1 MKQIPI
7 SSLKRL
13 HQGKVRDIF
22 ELDEN
27 TLLMVTS
34 DRVSAFD
41 VILPND
47 IPGKGKLLNQISLFW
62 FDKFSHIIPNHLCE
76 YPLQEKL
83 TKAELQAIEGRYMVV
98 KKLKALP
105 VEAIVRGYLIGS
117 GWKDYQKTG
126 QVCGIDLPSGLKM
139 AQKLPQTLFTPSTKA
154 AVGDHDENIRFS
166 TMVDLI
172 GEKLATEVRDISI
185 RIFEEASAYAEQRG
199 IIIADTKFE
208 FGTDEKGKLHIIDEA
223 LTPDSSRF
231 WEKDLYQIGTSPKS
245 FDKQFIRDYL
255 NTLDWDKTPPG
266 PELPEEVVKA
276 TLAKYQEVVDRLTQ
290 PSIES

>member
-62 FDKFSHIIPNHLCE
+62 FDKFSDIIPNHLCN

-83 TKAELQAIEGRYMVV
+83 SRAELEAIAGRYMIV

-117 GWKDYQKTG
+117 GWKDYQQSG
-126 QVCGIDLPSGLKM
+126 QVCGIDLPDGLKM
-139 AQKLPQTLFTPSTKA
+139 AQKLPKTLFTPSTKA
-154 AVGDHDENIRFS
+154 AVGDHDENIAFDS
-166 TMVDLI
+166 MIELI
-172 GEKLATEVRDISI
+172 GEKLATQVRDISI
-185 RIFEEASAYAEQRG
+185 RIFEQASAYAEQRG
-199 IIIADTKFE
+199 IMIADTKFE
-208 FGTDEKGKLHIIDEA
+208 FGTDDQGKLHIMDEM

-231 WEKDLYQIGTSPKS
+231 WEKDLYQVGTSPKS

-255 NTLDWDKTPPG
+255 NTLNWDKTPPG
-266 PELPEEVVKA
+266 PELPEEVVSA
-276 TLAKYQEVVDRLTQ
+276 TRAKYQEVVDRLMQ
-290 PSIES
+290 